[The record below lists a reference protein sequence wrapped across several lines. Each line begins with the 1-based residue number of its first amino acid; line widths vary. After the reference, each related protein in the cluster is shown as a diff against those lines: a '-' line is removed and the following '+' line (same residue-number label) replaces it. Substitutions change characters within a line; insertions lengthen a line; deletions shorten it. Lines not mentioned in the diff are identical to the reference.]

1 MKKILALVLTVVM
14 AASLAACGNSGTK
27 ETQAPAS
34 GDSETAAESTA
45 AESTGET
52 AEKVGEGVDV
62 KDLKVGFIFIG
73 DENEG
78 YTAAHYAGA
87 KGYYGVACA
96 YATILIAIVYA
107 AVLIMNLF
115 IKFFGT
121 SKKVKDAERQG
132 D

>member
-87 KGYYGVACA
+87 KGMQEALG
-96 YATILIAIVYA
+96 LSDHHQ
-107 AVLIMNLF
+107 MEH
-115 IKFFGT
+115 
-121 SKKVKDAERQG
+121 S
-132 D
+132 